1 MPILIDE
8 VILETLDD
16 VTEATEQQ
24 PMAQQAPL
32 APNELE
38 LVQMLD
44 AIRQRQ
50 ERLKVD

>member
-8 VILETLDD
+8 VILEALDD
-16 VTEATEQQ
+16 VAEATEQQ
-24 PMAQQAPL
+24 PMAQQTPL

>member
-8 VILETLDD
+8 VVLETIDA
-16 VTEATEQQ
+16 VTEPTEQQ
-24 PMAQQAPL
+24 PMAQQIPL
-32 APNELE
+32 APNEME

-50 ERLKVD
+50 ERLQID